1 MESIPNNSDGLRK
14 DAVGLLGIVFFV
26 IATNGPLTALVGAV
40 PAAIAFGN
48 GIGLP
53 GVYLITGLLY
63 LLFTVGFAAMG
74 QYIRNAGA
82 FYAYVANGLGR
93 PAGVGAAFLAI
104 VAYNSLQLAC
114 YAMFGFFASQLIEA
128 VIGIAL
134 PWWLICLGFV
144 LLIQY
149 FGSRNIEFNG
159 KMLGLLML
167 AEMAIIAIFD
177 LGVVFHGG
185 GPEGF
190 TAAPFASQNVFAQGF
205 GSAIVFV
212 VSSYM
217 GFETT
222 AIYSEEARN
231 PKRTIPLAT
240 YIAVFVI
247 MVFYAVSTWLLVVA
261 YGSHDVVA
269 LANKDPGNLWF
280 TMSTKLVGKWSADVM
295 NVLMITSLFA
305 AILSFHNTISRY
317 FYALGREG
325 VLWQKFAQLHPV
337 QQTPVVASTVQTVFM
352 LVVVALCAYLKADPM
367 TVVLPIASAP
377 SSLGIVAVQALAALA
392 VVGFFWK
399 NTRGANLWQRLIAP
413 LLSFA
418 GLGYALYLMITNIA
432 LLTGGDG
439 PLNWIIPVAMVA
451 VGVFGFGYALW
462 LRNNRPD
469 LYQGLARLLNEV

>member
-1 MESIPNNSDGLRK
+1 MESIPHNSDGLRK

-53 GVYLITGLLY
+53 GVYLVTGLLY

-82 FYAYVANGLGR
+82 FYAYVSNGLGR

-114 YAMFGFFASQLIEA
+114 YAMFGFFASQLLQTA
-128 VIGIAL
+128 LGIVL
-134 PWWLICLGFV
+134 PWWAVCLAFV

-167 AEMAIIAIFD
+167 AEMAIITLFD

-190 TAAPFASQNVFAQGF
+190 SVAPFVPEHVFAKGF

-222 AIYSEEARN
+222 AIYSEEARD

-247 MVFYAVSTWLLVVA
+247 MAFYAVSTWLLVVA
-261 YGSHDVVA
+261 YGSHDVVT

-280 TMSTKLVGKWSADVM
+280 AMSTKLVGKWSADVM

-317 FYALGREG
+317 FFALGREG
-325 VLWQKFAQLHPV
+325 ILWHKFAHLHPE
-337 QQTPVVASTVQTVFM
+337 QQTPVVASTVQTVLM
-352 LVVVALCAYLKADPM
+352 LVAVALCAYFKADPM

-399 NTRGANLWQRLIAP
+399 NTRGASLWQRLIAP

-418 GLGYALYLMITNIA
+418 GLAYALYLMMANMA

-439 PLNWIIPVAMVA
+439 PLNWIIPVVMVA

-462 LRNNRPD
+462 LRRNRPA
-469 LYQGLARLLNEV
+469 LYQNLARLLSEV